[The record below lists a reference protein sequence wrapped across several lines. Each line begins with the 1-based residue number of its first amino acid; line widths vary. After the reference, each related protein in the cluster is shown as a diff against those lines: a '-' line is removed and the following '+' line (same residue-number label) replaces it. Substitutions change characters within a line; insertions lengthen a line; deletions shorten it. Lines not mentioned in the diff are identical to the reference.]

1 MGGFYDTWLLCVHSD
16 VRVDSLVVYPLGM
29 TERTESPRTR
39 KPFTGRG
46 LVREVSY
53 LHEDEAQALEQRA
66 KKERASKAEI
76 IRRALRAYLGIED

>member
-1 MGGFYDTWLLCVHSD
+1 M
-16 VRVDSLVVYPLGM
+16 
-29 TERTESPRTR
+29 SPEEKPKAR
-39 KPFTGRG
+39 KPFTSRG

-53 LHEDEAQALEQRA
+53 LHEDEVQALAARA